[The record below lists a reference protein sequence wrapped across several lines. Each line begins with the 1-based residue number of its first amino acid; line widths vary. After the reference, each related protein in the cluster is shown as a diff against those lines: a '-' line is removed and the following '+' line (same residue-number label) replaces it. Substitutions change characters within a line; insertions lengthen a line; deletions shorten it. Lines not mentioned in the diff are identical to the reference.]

1 MISIY
6 TSAFNLIKN
15 KFDYKNTL
23 QKFADFADEVV
34 IAINSSS
41 DDTLIEIQKLSY
53 KLDNLKVVS
62 CDFSYEDP
70 WMDGKIKNCA
80 LQNTTQLLK
89 IGLDMDEYIPLY
101 QKSLWLDLAD
111 NLLCDTYMC
120 YMIASLN
127 LYKDFNHYY
136 SIGHKWYLH
145 KSGLFRGPVNFARKS
160 NGTVDTTKSDTCELI
175 DKNGNLVK
183 SRMFDN
189 SIEALRQGK
198 TPYVI
203 HTGYVDLEARLIRNK
218 NFWSQ
223 HWLTESG
230 GVPPPHMVHESIEQF
245 NDEPK
250 EHLLKI

>member
-6 TSAFNLIKN
+6 TSAFNLVKN
-15 KFDYKNTL
+15 KFDYKHSI
-23 QKFADFADEVV
+23 QKFSNFANEVV

-41 DDTLIEIQKLSY
+41 DNTLIEIQKLSNE
-53 KLDNLKVVS
+53 LGNLKVVS
-62 CDFSYEDP
+62 CDFSYDDP
-70 WMDGKIKNCA
+70 WMDGKIKNYA
-80 LQNTTQLLK
+80 LQHTTQLIK
-89 IGLDMDEYIPLY
+89 IGLDMDEYIPLH

-145 KSGLFRGPVNFARKS
+145 KGGLFRGPVNFARKS
-160 NGTVDTTKSDTCELI
+160 DGTVDTSKSDTCELI

-189 SIEALRQGK
+189 SIESLRQGK
-198 TPYVI
+198 TPYVV

-218 NFWSQ
+218 NFWSH

-230 GVPPPHMVHESIEQF
+230 GVPPPHVVHERIEQF
-245 NDEPK
+245 DDEPK

>member
-23 QKFADFADEVV
+23 QKFSDFADEVV

-41 DDTLIEIQKLSY
+41 DDTLIEIQKLSHE
-53 KLDNLKVVS
+53 LDNLKVVS

-245 NDEPK
+245 DDEPK